1 MVEVKEILADAELK
15 MSKCVE
21 HFEIQ
26 LSEIRAGK
34 ASVNILNGISV
45 ESYGSE
51 MPINQVASVTVPDSR
66 SILIQP
72 WDKKLIPSIEKAIID
87 SNIGLTPSNNGDQI
101 RLNVPPLTEERRKAL
116 VKQVK
121 GEVESTKI
129 ALRNSRRD
137 SIEQIKKA
145 QKDGLAEDIAKD
157 SENEVQKLVDKFS
170 KSAEALSAAKE
181 KEIMTV

>member
-1 MVEVKEILADAELK
+1 MLEVKEILSSTDSK
-15 MSKCVE
+15 MKKCVE
-21 HFEIQ
+21 HFENQ
-26 LSEIRAGK
+26 LMDIRAGK
-34 ASVNILNGISV
+34 ASVNVLNGV
-45 ESYGSE
+45 NVVSYGTE
-51 MPINQVASVTVPDSR
+51 MPINQVASVTVPDSK

-72 WDKKLIPSIEKAIID
+72 WDKKMIALIEKAIID

-121 GEVESTKI
+121 SEVESAKV

-137 SIEQIKKA
+137 AIEVVKKS
-145 QKDGLAEDIAKD
+145 QKDGLPEDSAKD
-157 SENEVQKLVDKFS
+157 AENEIQKLVDKYS
-170 KSAEALSAAKE
+170 KEVDSASVTKE